1 MLPDVVVKVTVWPVI
16 VGAFPWGVLQPL
28 KQRATPAMAN
38 RTSMERRRL
47 LANGRSRR
55 APSGK
60 TAAITIEVC
69 GWLTAATAGEAAATE
84 TVAVAMVGE
93 EPEIAAGLV
102 TLQVMDA
109 TGLEQVT
116 LTDPVKPETGVIAR
130 VVVALAPAAIR
141 REEGV
146 AATVKVPPVVTGGVT
161 TLPPTFTVTLPKE
174 NEE

>member
-1 MLPDVVVKVTVWPVI
+1 MTCVVTTMLPDVVVKVTVWPVI

-60 TAAITIEVC
+60 TAAITIEVR
-69 GWLTAATAGEAAATE
+69 GWPAATAGEAAATE
-84 TVAVAMVGE
+84 MVAVAMVGE
-93 EPEIAAGLV
+93 EPEIAAGGV

-116 LTDPVKPETGVIAR
+116 LTAPVKPETGVIAS
-130 VVVALAPAAIR
+130 VVVPLAPASIR

-146 AATVKVPPVVTGGVT
+146 AATVKLRTRGNGWRNDARRRH
-161 TLPPTFTVTLPKE
+161 LQ
-174 NEE
+174 